1 MPDGFLCYDHVYLFI
16 LSPSF
21 IFLYRLFNIVIMFGC
36 SPSQPERE
44 GWQDGDIGEG
54 SMDNYMPKQ
63 KEFITWCKNNRPGVI
78 NER

>member
-1 MPDGFLCYDHVYLFI
+1 
-16 LSPSF
+16 
-21 IFLYRLFNIVIMFGC
+21 MFGF

-63 KEFITWCKNNRPGVI
+63 KEFITFVVADDVAAGNFQ
-78 NER
+78 